1 MTKQDLVNA
10 LLNKYVGAI
19 TAGGIGVAAG
29 NAMAGSSL
37 EDLNAGKPSH
47 QHYMTQTGHAQ
58 NNAARGW
65 TDLSDQDYAVV
76 EGVRQGLMGDRITN
90 QELDQMIMNQDITAR
105 QAYLLQDVHNF
116 GGAVET
122 FNDPRYEEALA
133 YLRSGQPT

>member
-1 MTKQDLVNA
+1 MTRQDLANA

-29 NAMAGSSL
+29 NAMAGPSL

-47 QHYMTQTGHAQ
+47 QHYMTQIGHAQ
-58 NNAARGW
+58 NNAGRGW

-76 EGVRQGLMGDRITN
+76 EGIRQGLMGDRITN

-116 GGAVET
+116 GRSNET
-122 FNDPRYEEALA
+122 FDDPRYEEALA
-133 YLRSGQPT
+133 YLRSGEQT

>member
-1 MTKQDLVNA
+1 MTQHDLANA

-19 TAGGIGVAAG
+19 AAGGIGVAAG
-29 NAMAGSSL
+29 NAMAGPSL
-37 EDLNAGKPSH
+37 DDLNSGKPSH
-47 QHYMTQTGHAQ
+47 QHYMTQIGHAQ

-90 QELDQMIMNQDITAR
+90 QELDQMILNQDISAR

-116 GGAVET
+116 GGHSDA
-122 FNDPRYEEALA
+122 FKDPRYEEALA
-133 YLRSGQPT
+133 YLRSGQEA